1 MQNAKE
7 LERFDAAG
15 YLRGNAVRPAVVTQ
29 CLNFEF

>member
-15 YLRGNAVRPAVVTQ
+15 YLRGNAVRPVLVKQ
-29 CLNFEF
+29 CLKF

>member
-15 YLRGNAVRPAVVTQ
+15 YLRGNAGPRDAV
-29 CLNFEF
+29 FEF